1 MLILGIETS
10 CDETSAAVFHS
21 DEGLLSNVVH
31 SQIETHAPYGGVV
44 PELASRDHLSKISFV
59 VKMALTNAKVELNQ
73 VNGIAY
79 TAGPGLIGALMVGAN
94 FAKTI
99 AWRYKITCL
108 PINHLEG
115 HILSPFLNKEK
126 IEFPFLSL
134 LVSGGTHNLS
144 WLTGWVLIKFLES
157 LLMML
162 LVRRSIRLPR

>member
-10 CDETSAAVFHS
+10 CMRHQRQSFIPMRVYYQMWFTVKLKPMHHTV
-21 DEGLLSNVVH
+21 GLFS
-31 SQIETHAPYGGVV
+31 
-44 PELASRDHLSKISFV
+44 ELASRDHLSKISFV
-59 VKMALTNAKVELNQ
+59 VKMALSDAKVELNQ

-134 LVSGGTHNLS
+134 VSGGTHNLS

-162 LVRRSIRLPR
+162 LERRSIRLLR